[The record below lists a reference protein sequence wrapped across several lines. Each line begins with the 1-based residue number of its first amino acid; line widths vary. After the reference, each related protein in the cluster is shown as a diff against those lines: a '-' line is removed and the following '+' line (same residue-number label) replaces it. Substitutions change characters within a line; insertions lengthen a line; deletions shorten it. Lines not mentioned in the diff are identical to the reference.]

1 MKGKRILPYL
11 LALVLVVLV
20 PAQVYA
26 IDFEISEVRIDAQ
39 LDADGTADVTERFT
53 YEFDDDFNGITRSL
67 IAKDGTAIE
76 NFSASENGK
85 PLRVEMEDGVYQIHR
100 KGDDGDTIDIDLNY
114 EITNAVEKFED
125 GAQFYWA
132 FFDESNES
140 EYGDMTIS
148 VTPPS
153 PADDAEALGY
163 EEAFGT
169 ERITDDG
176 AALFELG
183 SVPDGENADVRAIF
197 EPELFPAV
205 TATDGTVRDDL
216 ANDREEL
223 ENEAAAFAQN
233 QQTAR
238 NVGIPALVIAG
249 ALLLGGILFAWMRAF
264 KRKRQIR
271 NYPYEFF
278 VPKESM
284 SIPALLAFTN
294 SALLSPNAISAAI
307 LELMRKGNVRQLSED
322 HFQLIERKTDHDH
335 EDTLISLLF
344 DRIGDGRDFT
354 LGQVE
359 EFTKN
364 ELNHPAYN
372 EAIAEWNKGISHEV
386 KAKGFYEKHPAMRW
400 TAGILGGLFIGLAIY
415 TGIYQLFPA
424 MFFSIILAVL
434 ALGFAVA
441 YSPITFDGLEIRHN
455 WRKLKA
461 AMHDLPEAQWNH
473 LSPDDKQRAY
483 AYLLGSDLKTAER
496 KARVFTSANTAA
508 DGSSFVMNP
517 IFMTAIFVSAGST
530 TTASASGGVAGSG
543 AGVGGGGGGSGA
555 F

>member
-1 MKGKRILPYL
+1 MKSKRILPYL

-20 PAQVYA
+20 PTHVYA

-39 LDADGTADVTERFT
+39 LNADGTADVTERFT

-76 NFSASENGK
+76 NFTASENGK

-100 KGDDGDTIDIDLNY
+100 KGDDGDTIEIDLNY

-153 PADDAEALGY
+153 PAEDAEALGY

-197 EPELFPAV
+197 EPELFPTV
-205 TATDGTVRDDL
+205 TAADGTVRDDL
-216 ANDREEL
+216 AKDRKEL
-223 ENEAAAFAQN
+223 ENEAAAFAQK

-238 NVGIPALVIAG
+238 NVGSPALVITG

-294 SALLSPNAISAAI
+294 SALLSPNAISASI
-307 LELMRKGNVRQLSED
+307 LELIRKGNVRQLSED
-322 HFQLIERKTDHDH
+322 HFGLIDRKTDHEH
-335 EDTLISLLF
+335 EDSLIGLLF
-344 DRIGDGRDFT
+344 DCIGDGQEFT
-354 LGQVE
+354 LRQVE

-372 EAIAEWNKGISHEV
+372 EAIAEWNKGISNEV

-400 TAGILGGLFIGLAIY
+400 SAGILSGLFIGLAIY

-424 MFFSIILAVL
+424 MFFSIVLALL
-434 ALGFAVA
+434 ALGFAIG
-441 YSPITFDGLEIRHN
+441 YSPVTFEGLEIRHN

-461 AMHDLPEAQWNH
+461 AMLNLPEEHWDR
-473 LSPDDKQRAY
+473 LSADDKQRAY

-496 KARVFTSANTAA
+496 KAQVFTSANTAA
-508 DGSSFVMNP
+508 DGSSFVTNP
-517 IFMTAIFVSAGST
+517 IFMTAIFVSAST